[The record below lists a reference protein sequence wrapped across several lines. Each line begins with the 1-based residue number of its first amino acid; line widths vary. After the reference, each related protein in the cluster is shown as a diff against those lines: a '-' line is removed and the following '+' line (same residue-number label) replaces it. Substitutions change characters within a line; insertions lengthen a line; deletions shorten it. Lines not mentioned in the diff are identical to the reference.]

1 MFSKDSGVEEISLG
15 LYLIRGDS
23 ISVVGSLDSQLDESI
38 DWAALTA
45 DPIMPIKLTA
55 I

>member
-23 ISVVGSLDSQLDESI
+23 ISVVGNLDSELDDSI

-45 DPIMPIKLTA
+45 DPIIPIKVTA